1 MVIVMVKVKVKVY
14 EKINYPPTVI
24 GVIVIGLR
32 KREYLSGGT
41 P

>member
-1 MVIVMVKVKVKVY
+1 MVKVKVKVY
-14 EKINYPPTVI
+14 EKNKYHATVI
-24 GVIVIGLR
+24 GVIVIGVR